1 MYLPGVENIHSTPLF
16 YVFPFGESHFPA
28 VNCVFPVDERHFP
41 AVNCVFPV
49 DESHSPAVNCVFPID
64 ERHFPAVN
72 CVFPVDERYSPA
84 VNCVFPVGES
94 HFPAVNCVI
103 PVGESHSIFQFEL
116 FSLKNRQTI
125 LVKWIIF
132 FTFDAGNLIIVKMPC
147 MASLSKQKT
156 KPNYRIKTK
165 NVQTRCFASL
175 LKILIK

>member
-1 MYLPGVENIHSTPLF
+1 MYLPRVENIHSTPLF
-16 YVFPFGESHFPA
+16 YVFPFDERHFYALNCVFPIGESHSPAVNCVIPVDESHFPA
-28 VNCVFPVDERHFP
+28 VNCVFPVDER
-41 AVNCVFPV
+41 
-49 DESHSPAVNCVFPID
+49 
-64 ERHFPAVN
+64 
-72 CVFPVDERYSPA
+72 
-84 VNCVFPVGES
+84 

-116 FSLKNRQTI
+116 FSLKNHQTI
-125 LVKWIIF
+125 LVKWIKF

-175 LKILIK
+175 SKILIK